1 MNMDPAMVTVP
12 ARLVDIYD
20 KVHGT
25 ANKVTKCVCVW
36 GGGQERGEGK
46 KGKERKGKEKTESD
60 FAH

>member
-25 ANKVTKCVCVW
+25 AKQVTKCVCVCVCV
-36 GGGQERGEGK
+36 GGDKGGERGR
-46 KGKERKGKEKTESD
+46 KERKGKDRK
-60 FAH
+60 